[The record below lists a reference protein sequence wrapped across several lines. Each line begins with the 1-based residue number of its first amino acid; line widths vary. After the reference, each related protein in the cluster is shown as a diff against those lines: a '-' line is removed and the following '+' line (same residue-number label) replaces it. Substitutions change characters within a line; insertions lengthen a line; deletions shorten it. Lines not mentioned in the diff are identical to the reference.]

1 MSFFALVFAV
11 LSGVAEAGT
20 LAGVTL
26 PDSTTVGGS
35 TVVLN
40 GMGLREKYFIDIYV
54 GALYLP
60 AKTTDATKAITADE
74 PKRIVM
80 HFTYSSVP
88 KDKVNETFD
97 SGFAGVPGHEAYQ
110 DRIDTLKGMMTDFTT
125 GDVVTLDYVPGAG
138 TTVTV
143 KGQNKGTIAGADF
156 MKGLWT
162 VYLGPKPPT
171 AALKA
176 GMLGG

>member
-1 MSFFALVFAV
+1 MSFVALVLAA
-11 LSGVAEAGT
+11 LSSVANAGE
-20 LAGVTL
+20 LAGVKM
-26 PDSTTVGGS
+26 PDSVTVGGANL
-35 TVVLN
+35 VLN
-40 GMGLREKYFIDIYV
+40 GLGLREKYFIDIYV
-54 GALYLP
+54 GGLYLP
-60 AKTTDATKAITADE
+60 AKTTDANKAITADE

-80 HFTYSSVP
+80 HFIYSDVP
-88 KDKVNETFD
+88 AEKVHETFD
-97 SGFAGVPGHEAYQ
+97 GGFAGVPGHESFQ
-110 DRIDTLKGMMTDFTT
+110 DKINQLKGWMTDFTT
-125 GDVVTLDYVPGAG
+125 GDIVIFDYVPGTG

-143 KGQNKGTIAGADF
+143 KGANKGTIAGADF